1 MSRSGAARGSGATC
15 PAAVAAACAPG
26 TPAAPPPPGP
36 PRRPARPAPRRPAA
50 RPRGPGRPRAPRRA
64 PPLPLRRRG
73 LAGTRRR
80 EGPGLADRLA
90 HLRDLPG
97 QRGELLVGGQLA
109 AHLLHLFRLQLPAGG
124 APARHRLGPQ
134 PPRPVAAAARLG
146 AATAARLAAAA
157 PVLADAAAP
166 EVANRGQPLEQPRP
180 PGLQLGQLGTGHQ
193 LPPFWLFDPQP
204 DYATTSLNSKY
215 LQPCLTPGGR
225 RRSGASAR
233 CRCRLRRAGRWPHTR
248 RPASGPR

>member
-1 MSRSGAARGSGATC
+1 MSGSGAAGGSGTTC
-15 PAAVAAACAPG
+15 LAAIAAACASITRAAAAPSASARRPARLPVSVIPASSPTRRAAGVDG
-26 TPAAPPPPGP
+26 TPAA
-36 PRRPARPAPRRPAA
+36 APSFI
-50 RPRGPGRPRAPRRA
+50 PGR
-64 PPLPLRRRG
+64 RG
-73 LAGTRRR
+73 
-80 EGPGLADRLA
+80 GPSLADRLA
-90 HLRDLPG
+90 PLRDLPG

-109 AHLLHLFRLQLPAGG
+109 AHLLPLFRLQLPAGG

-180 PGLQLGQLGTGHQ
+180 PGLQLRQLGTGHQ

-215 LQPCLTPGGR
+215 LQPCLTPDPGGHLLE
-225 RRSGASAR
+225 A
-233 CRCRLRRAGRWPHTR
+233 CRVFHRKVPRGTKLLRW
-248 RPASGPR
+248 